1 MTHFLK
7 RGLLLLWVT
16 SVPVLAHEPA
26 PPTPAP
32 LAGTAAASARN
43 ARWAVPVQID
53 GVPNLHRITD
63 HLYRSEQPTADG
75 FRNLEKLGIRTVI
88 NLRYFNS
95 DDDEAAGTSLQL
107 HRVKILTYM
116 LLGLCVGIAT
126 MLYVPRLGSAS
137 PTTGLLWELEAIA
150 AVIVGGTALKGGAG
164 SITGTVVGAVL
175 LSVISNILNLTSIIS
190 VYLNAAV
197 QGFVIIVVAFLQR
210 GKR

>member
-63 HLYRSEQPTADG
+63 HLYRSEQPTAEG

-107 HRVKILTYM
+107 HRVKILTWRAGDDHVVEVM
-116 LLGLCVGIAT
+116 RLLREKDQGPFLIHCQHGAD
-126 MLYVPRLGSAS
+126 R
-137 PTTGLLWELEAIA
+137 TGLMSAMYRMLEQGWTAQEALEELIDGGYGFHSLWRNIKAYVLA
-150 AVIVGGTALKGGAG
+150 ADVETLRRR
-164 SITGTVVGAVL
+164 
-175 LSVISNILNLTSIIS
+175 ISD
-190 VYLNAAV
+190 
-197 QGFVIIVVAFLQR
+197 
-210 GKR
+210 